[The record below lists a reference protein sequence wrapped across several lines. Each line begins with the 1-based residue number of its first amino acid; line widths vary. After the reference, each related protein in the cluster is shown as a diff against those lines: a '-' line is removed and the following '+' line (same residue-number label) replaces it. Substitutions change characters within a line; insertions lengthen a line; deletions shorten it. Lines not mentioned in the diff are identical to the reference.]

1 MGTFVRA
8 ACGSHSGTFVRAACG
23 SHSGTF
29 VRAACGSHLGT
40 FVGLHVESLGHFC
53 KGCGSH
59 SGHCLCCVVCMCLLF
74 TLKSVHVLCPVHCIC
89 RLQGRKERVTRRLAA
104 PRWLFGTSACH
115 RGRQYYN
122 VIYCTIV
129 YYFIYN
135 ATTYN
140 KNGYV

>member
-1 MGTFVRA
+1 MWE
-8 ACGSHSGTFVRAACG
+8 S
-23 SHSGTF
+23 
-29 VRAACGSHLGT
+29 LGH
-40 FVGLHVESLGHFC
+40 FCKGCMWESLGHFCKGCMWESLGHFCKGCMWESLGHFC

-74 TLKSVHVLCPVHCIC
+74 TLKSVHILCPVHCIC

-140 KNGYV
+140 KNGYI